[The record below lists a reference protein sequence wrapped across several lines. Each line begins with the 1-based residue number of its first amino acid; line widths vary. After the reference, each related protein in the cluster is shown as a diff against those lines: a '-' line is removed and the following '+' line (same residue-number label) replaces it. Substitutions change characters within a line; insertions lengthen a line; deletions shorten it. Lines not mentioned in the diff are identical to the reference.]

1 LFNQIP
7 NFMGPS
13 VPQMGLSNA
22 GVISKTGGFLSK
34 IKWGSILSNTQKT
47 LNVVNQAIPLYKE
60 VKPMIN
66 NFRALGK
73 IKNEFAKINSE
84 MIEEEKINKSAV
96 NPVNNQSVAS
106 ETVPS
111 PTFFL

>member
-1 LFNQIP
+1 
-7 NFMGPS
+7 
-13 VPQMGLSNA
+13 
-22 GVISKTGGFLSK
+22 
-34 IKWGSILSNTQKT
+34 
-47 LNVVNQAIPLYKE
+47 
-60 VKPMIN
+60 MIN